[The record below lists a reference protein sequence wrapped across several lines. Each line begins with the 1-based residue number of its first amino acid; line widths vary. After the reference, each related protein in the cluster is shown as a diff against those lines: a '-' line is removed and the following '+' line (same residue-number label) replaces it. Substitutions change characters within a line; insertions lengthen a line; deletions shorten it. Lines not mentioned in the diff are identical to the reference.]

1 MQYSRLFLILLEVWQ
16 SDTYIYILLFMSTIP
31 KFKYENKDLNEL
43 FSWGVARDVEY
54 FLTNLKNN
62 IGPVDDL

>member
-1 MQYSRLFLILLEVWQ
+1 MQDSRLFFILLEIWQ

-31 KFKYENKDLNEL
+31 KLKYENKDLNEL

-54 FLTNLKNN
+54 FCSRTILKRL
-62 IGPVDDL
+62 PD

>member
-1 MQYSRLFLILLEVWQ
+1 MQDSRLFLILLEVWQ